1 MNISNSYYSL
11 NLILNLNIYIKYR
24 SLSKRW
30 IPYRQYY
37 VWYFTKRFINF
48 SMNKRCLITF
58 WPTPIWMLSLV
69 ANMIQRLFEHISLTL
84 WLFKYARVRQNN
96 NDCVCEI
103 SHITV
108 LSFLLFLLQSFLSIT
123 RRFIWFGTKRIQQ

>member
-1 MNISNSYYSL
+1 MKILSIGFNMLSIIL
-11 NLILNLNIYIKYR
+11 RLIF
-24 SLSKRW
+24 
-30 IPYRQYY
+30 Q
-37 VWYFTKRFINF
+37 KRFINF
-48 SMNKRCLITF
+48 SMNKRCLIIS

-69 ANMIQRLFEHISLTL
+69 ANIIQRLFEHISLTL

-123 RRFIWFGTKRIQQ
+123 RRFIWSGTKRIQQ